1 MPTMVQQPDLITP
14 EVSRLQAIDRPVERS
29 GLSSFLTELLPQVKA
44 GFDEYQK
51 ENRDHYIALG
61 RNDEL
66 NGVQRDVSIIDSH
79 NYNQGKEFQKVTS
92 TQAEQQ
98 QLFRDTVTQMAR
110 DGKSAEEIFDAG
122 KQYLTGYTNTVHD
135 SQLQSDLKE
144 VLYNAGLKEN
154 AAYQTLIS
162 KTINEVAL
170 QREQFDSQTRTA
182 NTYKL
187 LTEQNHTPTQIT
199 ELLEAHVQKAFAAK
213 IASNVGIDPKEAMQ
227 AAQSEVQTM
236 FKYWAGQ
243 IDPSSP
249 DAAAFVNT
257 LNNTLDVAVQGGIV
271 SMSTVVD
278 LQSNSN
284 GIRSQILENNGI
296 QLENSMKEGMWNIQR
311 GNAEYSHD
319 FVQTQLT
326 DINRKE
332 AQGLLT
338 PAKAAQLRDNLFS
351 FGETQY
357 NKLLQAELDPAQLV
371 KGGVSMMEYAAL
383 GKGGEDSYSGHI
395 SNYYDGINN
404 GDPVAAGSAKVAH
417 ALRGDPNGENLPSLM
432 RNGTQQ
438 LSSQF
443 VSFLSLPQEQAA
455 KQPHYQNA
463 VKAYDSLKATY
474 MQLKAQGS
482 PLAEQLLAGVPEDY
496 RGTVMEMFAGNANM
510 NASAEAL
517 RNPVQTNQRQKN
529 VSDAI
534 QAMNWDNVGG
544 NKWFGRGVGGGSRLL
559 SGISEDV
566 RGSYMKNMEMVY
578 SDSKHALANGSTSA
592 NPELLVANATALG
605 MHVKSPSGYND
616 ALFTAG
622 ASKVYHNITYKGV
635 KLSADYIGHAT
646 DELRRTVAKS
656 ANSSP
661 DNVLIHTDRT
671 GRYVI
676 VQPFDKNG
684 KLLKDKQGDAFQG
697 EVYNQSQFVNLM
709 KKAYDDD
716 QAKYKKHT
724 STFETIGAA
733 FSSKGVSDTL
743 GSTANYKEDMAKWR
757 KESKSYTLNTAG
769 SLGQT
774 VISLPNGT
782 KTQAKIPTLASVPF
796 NGNVQLATAWQGYL
810 NNYEGFKPTIGVV
823 KGTGTDSDGL
833 IIGNG
838 VNLNTHPKWK
848 QKFQAAQG
856 NPQALL
862 NLQAEFMSQ
871 NMKDQQVVA
880 KSLGIPVA
888 TNKPYN
894 PQFISAQLLLADYKW
909 HNGNYNTIKLIMQEP
924 TYSKALA
931 RMRKS
936 AAYTHADD
944 GHRRNVARR
953 NMLRDYYL
961 AMGKL

>member
-1 MPTMVQQPDLITP
+1 MPTMVQQPDLLTP

-29 GLSSFLTELLPQVKA
+29 GLSSFLTALLPQVAA
-44 GFDEYQK
+44 GVDAYQK
-51 ENRDHYIALG
+51 ENRDHFIALG

-66 NGVQRDVSIIDSH
+66 NGVQRDVSFIDSH
-79 NYNQGKEFQKVTS
+79 NYNQGKEFQKITS

-98 QLFRDTVTQMAR
+98 QMFRETVTQMAR
-110 DGKSAEEIFDAG
+110 DGKSADEIFDAG
-122 KQYLTGYTNTVHD
+122 KQYLTGYTNAVHD

-154 AAYQTLIS
+154 TAYQSLIT

-170 QREQFDSQTRTA
+170 QREQFDAQTRTA

-187 LTEQNHTPTQIT
+187 LTEQNHTPAQIT
-199 ELLEAHVQKAFAAK
+199 ELLEAHVQKSFAAK
-213 IASNVGIDPKEAMQ
+213 IANNVGIDPKEAMQ
-227 AAQSEVQTM
+227 AAQAEVQSM

-243 IDPSSP
+243 IDPSDP
-249 DAAAFVNT
+249 QAGAFVNT
-257 LNNTLDVAVQGGIV
+257 LNNTLDIAVQGGVV
-271 SMSTVVD
+271 SMATVLD

-284 GIRSQILENNGI
+284 GIRSQILENNGV
-296 QLENSMKEGMWNIQR
+296 QMENAMKEGMWEIQR
-311 GNAEYSHD
+311 GTKEYSND
-319 FVQTQLT
+319 FVQDQLT
-326 DINRKE
+326 RINRME
-332 AQGLLT
+332 AQGLIT
-338 PAKAAQLRDNLFS
+338 PAKALQARENLFS

-357 NKLLQAELDPAQLV
+357 NKLLQANLDPAQLV
-371 KGGVSMMEYAAL
+371 KNGVSLMEFAAL
-383 GKGGEDSYSGHI
+383 GKGGEDTYSGYI
-395 SNYYDGINN
+395 SNYYDGTNN
-404 GDPVAAGSAKVAH
+404 SNPVAAGQTKIAH
-417 ALRGDPNGENLPSLM
+417 ALRGDPNGEALPSLF
-432 RNGTQQ
+432 RAGTQQ

-443 VSFLSLPQEQAA
+443 VNLLGLPHDQAV
-455 KQPHYQNA
+455 KRNDYQNA
-463 VKAYDSLKATY
+463 VQAYDSLKATY
-474 MQLKAQGS
+474 NKLKSEGS
-482 PLAEQLLAGVPEDY
+482 PLADQVLAGIPENY

-517 RNPVQTNQRQKN
+517 RNPVQLSQRQKN

-534 QAMNWDNVGG
+534 QAMNWENVGG
-544 NKWFGRGVGGGSRLL
+544 NKWFGRGVGGGSRMF

-566 RGSYMKNMEMVY
+566 RGSYLKNLEMVY

-592 NPELLVANATALG
+592 NPELLVANAVALG
-605 MHVKSPSGYND
+605 LHVKSPAGYND
-616 ALFTAG
+616 ALFTSG
-622 ASKVYHNITYKGV
+622 ASQVYHNVNYKGV
-635 KLSADYIGHAT
+635 KLSSDYIGHAT

-656 ANSSP
+656 AHSLP

-671 GRYVI
+671 GRYII
-676 VQPFDKNG
+676 VQPFDKDG

-697 EVYNQSQFVNLM
+697 EVYNQTQFINLM
-709 KKAYDDD
+709 KKAYDAD

-724 STFETIGAA
+724 STFETIGSA
-733 FSSKGVSDTL
+733 FSSKGLTDTL
-743 GSTANYKEDMAKWR
+743 GSTVNYKADQAKWR
-757 KESKSYTLNTAG
+757 KEAQSYTLNTAG
-769 SLGQT
+769 TLGRT
-774 VISLPNGT
+774 VVSLPNGT
-782 KTQAKIPTLASVPF
+782 KVQAKIPTLASVPF

-810 NNYEGFKPTIGVV
+810 DNYEGFKPTIGVV

-838 VNLNTHPKWK
+838 VNLNAHPKWK

-871 NMKDQQVVA
+871 NMKEQQNVA
-880 KSLGIPVA
+880 RAIGIPVA

-894 PQFISAQLLLADYKW
+894 PQFVSAQLLLADYKW

-924 TYSKALA
+924 TYAKALA

-944 GHRRNVARR
+944 GHRRNVVRR